1 MFSKSFEDLKLIFFK
16 TFLLKLSMRLFPRE
30 DKLNI
35 IFVSSS
41 FIAYFFK
48 KIMFG
53 SVPLIQSICCLL
65 STYILS
71 DNTMFISQTITFF
84 LHIGQNIFDHF

>member
-1 MFSKSFEDLKLIFFK
+1 ML
-16 TFLLKLSMRLFPRE
+16 TT
-30 DKLNI
+30 
-35 IFVSSS
+35 
-41 FIAYFFK
+41 
-48 KIMFG
+48 IMFG